1 VAGTSGRV
9 AWLASGIARQGRKN
23 QSCGVLDFLVR
34 GAGLLAEQRR
44 PRGGAVVVG
53 PEDVGRDLRVGRAG
67 AVVEH
72 RHEEALSRDL
82 RAAALAG
89 EDRQRRRHAAAGAV
103 AHHGDPVAVDA
114 QLGGVVVQPA
124 QRGVS
129 VLERCGEGI
138 LRCPPVFDRQE
149 GHAAGGDV
157 ARDGAVELLDVPKI

>member
-1 VAGTSGRV
+1 MIRIWRAIFGLPRSRARIVSAAG
-9 AWLASGIARQGRKN
+9 
-23 QSCGVLDFLVR
+23 
-34 GAGLLAEQRR
+34 
-44 PRGGAVVVG
+44 
-53 PEDVGRDLRVGRAG
+53 
-67 AVVEH
+67 
-72 RHEEALSRDL
+72 
-82 RAAALAG
+82 
-89 EDRQRRRHAAAGAV
+89 AGAV